1 MTRLNLGSTSLR
13 NRLFLAGPILLAFA
27 AGAAHGQGRSGH
39 MRPVVM
45 PSMMPTM
52 MRPMTPAMTPAMTM
66 RSRTP
71 MMMQTPTPSMITART
86 NALLRRDL
94 RLDSRLLRELRFD
107 RFLQTPFGTSMTW
120 GALGGGLSGSG
131 VAVIPV
137 GAAGGGTTTV
147 AQKSSGDTADTSD
160 TADTARAALLLEQ
173 AVAERLANRRR
184 AFDEFLYERD
194 KAPTPEQDLLG
205 RSRGN
210 PSPAEILSGQAL
222 NALLDDLRT
231 PSTGA
236 AAADL
241 PNPRLPLDERGLRH
255 INVTRG
261 PGNVAL
267 LKDQGRLTWPAAL
280 AGATFQELRD
290 RLAARALEAVRQ
302 ADRGGRVDP
311 GALRQMAD
319 DADRLRTLLRQNAKE
334 FSFQPYIEAH
344 KFLDQFDSALVALG
358 QPDAAGYFNGAYD
371 LKAQTVLGLVRQM
384 TDRGLRF
391 APAVP
396 GDEAAYAT
404 LRDALAACDRA
415 AAKPP
420 TAAR

>member
-1 MTRLNLGSTSLR
+1 
-13 NRLFLAGPILLAFA
+13 
-27 AGAAHGQGRSGH
+27 
-39 MRPVVM
+39 
-45 PSMMPTM
+45 
-52 MRPMTPAMTPAMTM
+52 
-66 RSRTP
+66 
-71 MMMQTPTPSMITART
+71 
-86 NALLRRDL
+86 
-94 RLDSRLLRELRFD
+94 LLRELRFD

-210 PSPAEILSGQAL
+210 PSPAEVLSGQAL

-231 PSTGA
+231 PGTGA

-261 PGNVAL
+261 GPGNVAL
-267 LKDQGRLTWPAAL
+267 LRDKGRVTWPAAL
-280 AGATFQELRD
+280 EGAAFQEPRD
-290 RLAARALEAVRQ
+290 RLAAEALGAVQEAGR
-302 ADRGGRVDP
+302 DGRVDAV
-311 GALRQMAD
+311 ALRQMAA
-319 DADRLRTLLRQNAKE
+319 DADRLRKLLRQNAGE
-334 FSFQPYIEAH
+334 FSFQPYSEAH

-391 APAVP
+391 APAAP
-396 GDEAAYAT
+396 GDEAAYST

-420 TAAR
+420 SAAR